1 MVQGYSKL
9 QIRLHWAV
17 VVLVALQLIFHDGMS
32 NAFSAGMDA
41 GSLTFSTPVILHFIF
56 GTTITALMLWRLMMR
71 QERGVP
77 AAPEGEPAHFQ
88 MLGKVAHLAF
98 YVVLLLFPVT
108 GAVAWGSAN
117 QGAANIHEILK
128 FILLALI
135 AAHVVAAL
143 VHQFVWKTNLLDRMR
158 TPGSDA

>member
-17 VVLVALQLIFHDGMS
+17 VVLVALQLIFHEGMS
-32 NAFSAGMDA
+32 NAYAAGMKV
-41 GSLTFSTPVILHFIF
+41 GNLTFSTPVILHFIF

-77 AAPEGEPAHFQ
+77 PAPEGEPKQFQLAGKLAH
-88 MLGKVAHLAF
+88 VAF
-98 YVVLLLFPVT
+98 YVVLLLLPVT
-108 GAVAWGSAN
+108 GAVAWGGAN
-117 QGAANIHEILK
+117 QGAANVHEILK

-135 AAHVVAAL
+135 AAHIGAAL
-143 VHQFVWKTNLLDRMR
+143 IHQFVWKTDLLDRMR
-158 TPGSDA
+158 TPDPDA